1 MKVTW
6 VTYLGLLSRLNA
18 ILIPRISVH
27 PPILA
32 QCKVHRPWA
41 LFREG
46 TVYTFSLHFLLRPLQ
61 INSLFLITPEPKNR
75 CGRGAGNGRLITSL
89 MENGCKNISS
99 AVQNQG
105 GILLYYADAGGNT
118 CGRKLRGM
126 RSNWLI
132 WSSLI
137 CVSISCSHV
146 AACLIILRAWLSLLA
161 VRRDRV
167 AVKQARLVGPRCM
180 LNYT

>member
-75 CGRGAGNGRLITSL
+75 CERGAGNGRLITSL
-89 MENGCKNISS
+89 MENGRQKHKFSS
-99 AVQNQG
+99 PKSRWYTFVLCWCWWKYMRAE
-105 GILLYYADAGGNT
+105 I
-118 CGRKLRGM
+118 KGM